1 MGLGYV
7 YAMRL
12 LLPFLIAAVVRA
24 AAAADVVDQQTAAT
38 YEQLLAPEVLAHYKA
53 GEYRNEIAAWP
64 ANPPW
69 EQAFADASAANV
81 KRLGV
86 NDAGT
91 IVGQPGGAPATGI
104 YGLPFRIDPAD
115 PQAGVKVIWNA
126 YYALWRIGSTH
137 DVLTLDWVGKKG
149 LERQALLESHTL
161 YSEGVPAA
169 RAQKGDTL
177 GLASRQLAVVTSPA
191 DLNGTASLTWRFRAA
206 DQRDQSWTYVPALRR
221 VRQVSP
227 ANRSDGFLGSDL
239 SQDDGAFFDGKPED
253 FTWKLVGEREALVLA
268 DPASLAGTV
277 SRKGRP
283 DGGFE
288 EQWAADQK
296 ILGYQDRE
304 WTGLPWAPRGPVLAR
319 RQLWI
324 VEATPHDPYYL
335 FKKIELGID
344 KETFQG
350 ARSRKFDGQ
359 GALLRSIQ
367 FLGYAA
373 WPIEVGSERL
383 VMPASSMGLVLAEN
397 TKQGR
402 ATAAGSNPP
411 GNSVHER
418 RVPIDP
424 ALFQLDRLSAGK

>member
-1 MGLGYV
+1 
-7 YAMRL
+7 MRFAFVL
-12 LLPFLIAAVVRA
+12 LLIAIVRMA
-24 AAAADVVDQQTAAT
+24 DATDVVDQQTAAT
-38 YEQLLAPEVLAHYKA
+38 YEQVLPPEVLAHYKA
-53 GEYRNEIAAWP
+53 GEYRNEIGAWP

-69 EQAFADASAANV
+69 EQGFADASTANA
-81 KRLGV
+81 KRLTV

-91 IVGQPGGAPATGI
+91 IVEQNGGAPATGI

-126 YYALWRIGSTH
+126 YYALWRVGSTH

-149 LERQALLESHTL
+149 LERQALLESHSL

-169 RAQKGDTL
+169 RAPKGDTL
-177 GLASRQLAVVTSPA
+177 GLASRQRAVVTSPA
-191 DLNGTASLTWRFRAA
+191 DLNGTASLSWRFRAA

-227 ANRSDGFLGSDL
+227 ANRSDGFLGSDM

-253 FTWKLVGEREALVLA
+253 FTWRLVGERDGLVLA
-268 DPASLAGTV
+268 DPASLAGKV
-277 SRKGRP
+277 SRTGRP

-288 EQWAADQK
+288 ERWPADQQ
-296 ILGYQDRE
+296 ILGYQSPE
-304 WTGLPWAPRGPVLAR
+304 WKGLSWAPRSPVLAR
-319 RQLWI
+319 RPLWI
-324 VEATPHDPYYL
+324 IEATPRDPYYL

-359 GALLRSIQ
+359 GGLLRSIQ
-367 FLGYAA
+367 FMNYAP
-373 WPIEVGSERL
+373 WPIEAGGEKL
-383 VMPASSMGLVLAEN
+383 IMPASSMGLVLVEN

-402 ATAAGSNPP
+402 ATATGSNPP
-411 GNSVHER
+411 GNSIHER
-418 RVPIDP
+418 RVPLDVG
-424 ALFQLDRLSAGK
+424 LFQLDRLSSGK

>member
-1 MGLGYV
+1 ML
-7 YAMRL
+7 
-12 LLPFLIAAVVRA
+12 VRVA
-24 AAAADVVDQQTAAT
+24 GAADVVDQQTAAT
-38 YEQLLAPEVLAHYKA
+38 YEQVLPPEVLAHYKA

-69 EQAFADASAANV
+69 EQGFADASAANA
-81 KRLGV
+81 KRLTV

-91 IVGQPGGAPATGI
+91 IVEQNGGAPATGI

-126 YYALWRIGSTH
+126 YYGLWRIGSTH

-149 LERQALLESHTL
+149 LERQALLESHSL

-169 RAQKGDTL
+169 RVPKGDTL
-177 GLASRQLAVVTSPA
+177 GLASRQRAVVTSPA
-191 DLNGTASLTWRFRAA
+191 DLNGTASLSWRFRAA
-206 DQRDQSWTYVPALRR
+206 DKRDQSWTYVPALRR

-227 ANRSDGFLGSDL
+227 ANRSDGFLGSDM

-253 FTWKLVGEREALVLA
+253 FTWKLVGEREALVLS
-268 DPASLAGTV
+268 DPVSLSGKV
-277 SRKGRP
+277 SRTGRP

-288 EQWAADQK
+288 ERWPADQK
-296 ILGYQDRE
+296 ILGYQDPE
-304 WTGLPWAPRGPVLAR
+304 WKGLSWAPRSPVLTR
-319 RQLWI
+319 RPLWI
-324 VEATPHDPYYL
+324 IEATPRDPYYL

-367 FLGYAA
+367 FMTYAA
-373 WPIEVGSERL
+373 WPIEAGGEKL
-383 VMPASSMGLVLAEN
+383 IMPASSMGLVLVEN

-402 ATAAGSNPP
+402 ATATGSNPP
-411 GNSVHER
+411 GTSVHER
-418 RVPIDP
+418 RVPVD
-424 ALFQLDRLSAGK
+424 AGLFQLDRLSSGK